1 MVQKVIKAAERLG
14 LEIEIKT
21 LDRPTRTVAEA
32 AEAVGADPKQIA
44 KSLVFV
50 SDGDPVVA
58 VVSGGHRA
66 DMDLLADA
74 FDCAEVRQASPDE
87 VRAATGFPVGGVPP
101 FGHDLPVVFDEALCD
116 HDCIYAAG
124 GDGNTLFAVEPKA
137 LARAIDARI
146 ITLGE
151 RV

>member
-1 MVQKVIKAAERLG
+1 MVQKVIKAAAELS

-32 AEAVGADPKQIA
+32 AEAVGADPNQIA

-116 HDCIYAAG
+116 HDLIYAAG
-124 GDGNTLFAVEPKA
+124 GDGNTLFAVEPKS